1 MILQNKSTMLHKK
14 DNINE
19 LRDLIRSYVV
29 QALKEAEEEAPKDD
43 APADDAGGEES
54 GGENPF
60 AAGGDDAAAGGEEGG
75 AEGGDDA
82 GAEGGEEDGEEEEG
96 GAKGTPKQD
105 VPTIEFDFSAV
116 KRYNPNTQFLGSEG
130 QVLKVTKRGLIVNV
144 LPDNVQVVVNFD
156 DIKNNQ

>member
-1 MILQNKSTMLHKK
+1 MTKL
-14 DNINE
+14 NE
-19 LRDLIRSYVV
+19 LQDLIRSYVIK
-29 QALKEAEEEAPKDD
+29 ALREAEEEEAPTDD
-43 APADDAGGEES
+43 APADDTGGEEE
-54 GGENPF
+54 GGGNPF
-60 AAGGDDAAAGGEEGG
+60 AGGGDDAASGEEGG
-75 AEGGDDA
+75 EDADAEGDKE
-82 GAEGGEEDGEEEEG
+82 GAEEEEG
-96 GAKGTPKQD
+96 DTKAAPQKD

>member
-1 MILQNKSTMLHKK
+1 MKENL
-14 DNINE
+14 NE

-29 QALKEAEEEAPKDD
+29 KALREAEEEEAPKDD
-43 APADDAGGEES
+43 APADDAGGEE
-54 GGENPF
+54 GGGDNPF
-60 AAGGDDAAAGGEEGG
+60 AAAGGDDAAGGEEGG

-82 GAEGGEEDGEEEEG
+82 GAEGGEEGAEEEG
-96 GAKGTPKQD
+96 GAKAAPQKD

-130 QVLKVTKRGLIVNV
+130 QVVKVTKRGLIINV
-144 LPDNVQVVVNFD
+144 IPDNVQVVVNFD

>member
-1 MILQNKSTMLHKK
+1 MHKK
-14 DNINE
+14 DNLNE

-29 QALKEAEEEAPKDD
+29 KALQEAEEDEAPKDD
-43 APADDAGGEES
+43 APADDAGGEEG
-54 GGENPF
+54 GGENPL
-60 AAGGDDAAAGGEEGG
+60 AAGGDDAAAGEE
-75 AEGGDDA
+75 DA
-82 GAEGGEEDGEEEEG
+82 GAEGGEEGGEEEEG
-96 GAKGTPKQD
+96 GAKGALKQD

-116 KRYNPNTQFLGSEG
+116 KKYNPNTQFLGSEG

>member
-1 MILQNKSTMLHKK
+1 MKQEINMAMKK
-14 DNINE
+14 DNLNE

-29 QALKEAEEEAPKDD
+29 KALREAEEDEAPKDD
-43 APADDAGGEES
+43 APADDAGGEEG

-75 AEGGDDA
+75 AEGEEDA
-82 GAEGGEEDGEEEEG
+82 GAEGGEEGGEEEEG
-96 GAKGTPKQD
+96 GAKGAPKQD
-105 VPTIEFDFSAV
+105 IPTIEFDFSAV

>member
-1 MILQNKSTMLHKK
+1 MHKK
-14 DNINE
+14 DNLNE

-29 QALKEAEEEAPKDD
+29 KALQEAEEDEAPKDD
-43 APADDAGGEES
+43 APADDAGGEEG
-54 GGENPF
+54 GGENPL
-60 AAGGDDAAAGGEEGG
+60 ATGGDDAAAGEE
-75 AEGGDDA
+75 DA
-82 GAEGGEEDGEEEEG
+82 GAEGGEEGGEKEEG
-96 GAKGTPKQD
+96 GAKGAPKQD

>member
-1 MILQNKSTMLHKK
+1 MRKSP
-14 DNINE
+14 INE

-29 QALKEAEEEAPKDD
+29 KALREAEEDETPKDD
-43 APADDAGGEES
+43 APADDAGGEE
-54 GGENPF
+54 GGDNPF
-60 AAGGDDAAAGGEEGG
+60 AAGGDDAGGGEEAGGEE
-75 AEGGDDA
+75 AEKKAAEDA
-82 GAEGGEEDGEEEEG
+82 EEEES
-96 GAKGTPKQD
+96 GAKAAPQKD

>member
-1 MILQNKSTMLHKK
+1 MKK
-14 DNINE
+14 HSINE

-29 QALKEAEEEAPKDD
+29 KALQEAEEDEAPKDD
-43 APADDAGGEES
+43 ASADDAGGEDAAS
-54 GGENPF
+54 GEEGGDNPF
-60 AAGGDDAAAGGEEGG
+60 AAGGDDAGGGEEAGGEE
-75 AEGGDDA
+75 A
-82 GAEGGEEDGEEEEG
+82 GAEGGEEGGEEEEG
-96 GAKGTPKQD
+96 GAKAAPQKD

>member
-1 MILQNKSTMLHKK
+1 MPKL
-14 DNINE
+14 NE

-29 QALKEAEEEAPKDD
+29 QALQEAEEEEAPKDD
-43 APADDAGGEES
+43 APADDAGGEE
-54 GGENPF
+54 GGDNPF

-75 AEGGDDA
+75 AEGGE
-82 GAEGGEEDGEEEEG
+82 EGGEEEEG
-96 GAKGTPKQD
+96 GTKAAPQKD

-116 KRYNPNTQFLGSEG
+116 KRYNPNIQFLGSEG
-130 QVLKVTKRGLIVNV
+130 QVVKVTKRGLIVNV

>member
-1 MILQNKSTMLHKK
+1 MKK
-14 DNINE
+14 NSINE

-29 QALKEAEEEAPKDD
+29 KALREAEEEEAPKDD
-43 APADDAGGEES
+43 APADDAGGEEEG

-75 AEGGDDA
+75 EEA
-82 GAEGGEEDGEEEEG
+82 GAEGGEEGDEEEG
-96 GAKGTPKQD
+96 GAKAAPQKD

-130 QVLKVTKRGLIVNV
+130 QVIKVTKRGLIVNV